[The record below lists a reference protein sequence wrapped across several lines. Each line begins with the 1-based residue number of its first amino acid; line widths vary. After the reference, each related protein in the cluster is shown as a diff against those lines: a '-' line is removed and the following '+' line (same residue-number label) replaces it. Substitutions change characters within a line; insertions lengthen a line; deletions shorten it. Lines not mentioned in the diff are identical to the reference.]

1 MHDTRR
7 TRLVLGVL
15 LIFAIILITF
25 SYRDSNSGAL
35 TRMRGAGNAVF
46 GPVERVT
53 AAVFR
58 PVSGF
63 FGSVF
68 GSPSSQGKIQALQ
81 RRNQQLAAELSA
93 EQLNKSEA
101 AQLNAL
107 LKVAGTGGY
116 RVVAANVIAVGQGYQ
131 DTITIDSGSR
141 DGLQPN
147 QTVLDGDGLVGRVTQ
162 VGSSTATVLL
172 AADGSSSVGAR
183 VEGSNEIGVVNGT
196 GKTLTHG
203 ATLRLQMLDAN
214 VPLQPGQRIVTFGS
228 QGGKPFVPGVPIGV
242 VNQVTNSAGSL
253 TRTAIIRPYVNFTS
267 LQVVGVVVVPP
278 RHDPR
283 DSVLPPTPTPS
294 PTTTKSPAR
303 HSHGAPSPS
312 PTPSVPPTGPGA

>member
-15 LIFAIILITF
+15 LILAIGLITF
-25 SYRDSNSGAL
+25 SYRDSGSATL
-35 TRMRGAGNAVF
+35 TRARGAGSSVF
-46 GPVERVT
+46 GPVERLT
-53 AAVFR
+53 AAVVR

-68 GSPSSQGKIQALQ
+68 GSPSAQGKIDALQ
-81 RRNQQLAAELSA
+81 RQNQRLQAELSA
-93 EQLNKSEA
+93 ARLDKTDAAELNR
-101 AQLNAL
+101 L
-107 LKVAGTGGY
+107 LRLSGAGGY
-116 RVVAANVIAVGQGYQ
+116 RVVAANVIAVGQGYE

-141 DGLQPN
+141 DGIQPD

-162 VGSSTATVLL
+162 VGPSTATVLL
-172 AADGSSSVGAR
+172 AADASSSVGAR
-183 VEGSNEIGVVNGT
+183 LEGSNEIGVVTGT
-196 GKTLTHG
+196 GKTLAHG

-228 QGGKPFVPGVPIGV
+228 QGGRPFVPGVPIGV
-242 VNQVTNSAGSL
+242 VTQVTNAAGSL
-253 TRTAIIRPYVNFTS
+253 TQTALVRPFVNFTA

-283 DSVLPPTPTPS
+283 DSVLPPAPS
-294 PTTTKSPAR
+294 PTPTAAPPGRK
-303 HSHGAPSPS
+303 HHGAPSPS
-312 PTPSVPPTGPGA
+312 PSPSVPTSGPGA

>member
-15 LIFAIILITF
+15 LILAIGLITF
-25 SYRDSNSGAL
+25 SYRDSGSATL
-35 TRMRGAGNAVF
+35 TRARGAGSSVF
-46 GPVERVT
+46 GPVERLT
-53 AAVFR
+53 AAVVR

-68 GSPSSQGKIQALQ
+68 GSPSAQGKIAALQ
-81 RRNQQLAAELSA
+81 RQNQRLQAELSA
-93 EQLNKSEA
+93 ARLDKTDA
-101 AQLNAL
+101 AELDRL
-107 LKVAGTGGY
+107 LRLSGAGGY
-116 RVVAANVIAVGQGYQ
+116 RVVAANVIAVGQGYE

-141 DGLQPN
+141 DGIQPD

-162 VGSSTATVLL
+162 VGPSTATVLL
-172 AADGSSSVGAR
+172 AADASSSVGAR
-183 VEGSNEIGVVNGT
+183 LEGSNEIGVVTGT
-196 GKTLTHG
+196 GKTLAHG

-228 QGGKPFVPGVPIGV
+228 QGGRPFVPGVPIGV
-242 VNQVTNSAGSL
+242 VTQVTNAAGSL
-253 TRTAIIRPYVNFTS
+253 TQTALVRPFVNFTA

-283 DSVLPPTPTPS
+283 DSVLPPAPS
-294 PTTTKSPAR
+294 PTPAAAPPGR
-303 HSHGAPSPS
+303 KHHGAPSPPPS
-312 PTPSVPPTGPGA
+312 PSVPTSGPGA

>member
-15 LIFAIILITF
+15 LILAIVLITF
-25 SYRDSNSGAL
+25 SYRDSNSGTM
-35 TRMRGAGNAVF
+35 TRMRGAGSSVF

-53 AAVFR
+53 AAVVR

-63 FGSVF
+63 FDSVF

-81 RRNQQLAAELSA
+81 RQNQKLAAELSA
-93 EQLNKSEA
+93 AQLNKADA
-101 AQLNAL
+101 AELSRL
-107 LKVAGTGGY
+107 LRVAGAGGY
-116 RVVAANVIAVGQGYQ
+116 RVVAANVIAVGQGYE

-141 DGLQPN
+141 DGIQVD

-162 VGSSTATVLL
+162 VGSSTSTVLL
-172 AADGSSSVGAR
+172 AADASSSVGAR
-183 VEGSNEIGVVNGT
+183 LEGSNEIGVVSGS

-214 VPLQPGQRIVTFGS
+214 VPLQAGQRIVTFGS
-228 QGGKPFVPGVPIGV
+228 QGGRPFVPGVPIGV
-242 VNQVTNSAGSL
+242 ISQVTNSAGSL
-253 TRTAIIRPYVNFTS
+253 TRTAIVRPYVNFTA

-283 DSVLPPTPTPS
+283 DSVLPPAPTPAPTATTPARKHHGTPSPTPTPS
-294 PTTTKSPAR
+294 ITQP
-303 HSHGAPSPS
+303 
-312 PTPSVPPTGPGA
+312 GPGG

>member
-15 LIFAIILITF
+15 LILAIGLITF
-25 SYRDSNSGAL
+25 SYRDSGSATL
-35 TRMRGAGNAVF
+35 TRARGAGSSVF
-46 GPVERVT
+46 GPVERLT
-53 AAVFR
+53 AAVAR

-68 GSPSSQGKIQALQ
+68 GSPSAQGKIDALQ
-81 RRNQQLAAELSA
+81 RQNQRLQAELSA
-93 EQLNKSEA
+93 ARLDKTDAAELNR
-101 AQLNAL
+101 L
-107 LKVAGTGGY
+107 LRLSGAGGY
-116 RVVAANVIAVGQGYQ
+116 RVVAANVIAVGQGYE

-141 DGLQPN
+141 DGIQPD

-162 VGSSTATVLL
+162 VGPSTATVLL
-172 AADGSSSVGAR
+172 AADASSSVGAR
-183 VEGSNEIGVVNGT
+183 LEGSNEIGVVTGT
-196 GKTLTHG
+196 GKTLAHG

-228 QGGKPFVPGVPIGV
+228 QGGRPFVPGVPIGV
-242 VNQVTNSAGSL
+242 VTQVTNAAGSL
-253 TRTAIIRPYVNFTS
+253 TQTALVRPFVNFTA

-283 DSVLPPTPTPS
+283 DSVLPPAPS
-294 PTTTKSPAR
+294 PTPTAAPPGRK
-303 HSHGAPSPS
+303 HHGAPSPS
-312 PTPSVPPTGPGA
+312 PSPSVPTSGPGA